1 MCVFVSFLFFFFCL
15 FVFLHVGKNDEV
27 RLRGTCFFTPFEA
40 SETGADDSASQLLL
54 HPTTGMSLP
63 ERSFHLYPS
72 TSGVSQVFGNCAD

>member
-1 MCVFVSFLFFFFCL
+1 MCLCVCFCFFSF
-15 FVFLHVGKNDEV
+15 FLHVGKNDDGPIKRDLLFYPLKQV
-27 RLRGTCFFTPFEA
+27 KRVQTI
-40 SETGADDSASQLLL
+40 ASQLLL